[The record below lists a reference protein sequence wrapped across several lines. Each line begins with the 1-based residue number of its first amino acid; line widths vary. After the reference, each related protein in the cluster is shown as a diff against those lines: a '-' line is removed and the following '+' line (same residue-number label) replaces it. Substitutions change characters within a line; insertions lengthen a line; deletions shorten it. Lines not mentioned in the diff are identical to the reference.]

1 MGLGLVGKLT
11 VMFGADM
18 KGFNRSMKKAEKSL
32 NKTARNFKR
41 IGSSLTTNVTLPVLG
56 LGAASVKLAS
66 DLEESM
72 NKVRV
77 SFGDS
82 AKVIEDFSETTLMSF
97 GIAKGSALEMA
108 ALFGDMGT
116 SLGMGQSE
124 AAEMSK
130 NLVGLAGDLASFK
143 NVSIDVAQTGL
154 AGIFTGETESLK
166 KLGIMT
172 QEAVLK
178 NSEYFLSLNKSW
190 KELTQLEKIQ
200 IRYNEVLR
208 QSNNAVGDF
217 VNTQD
222 SFANQFRI
230 LQESIKE
237 TGAELGKELI
247 PLAKDLVG
255 VATSI
260 TKKLNSLT
268 EAQRKNLVQ
277 YSLIAAALGPLLL
290 AFASLLNIIRSM
302 IPFFVKFVTVLRNLT
317 PQGRIIGAVVTGVG
331 LLISKFKG
339 KGSLEEAVEETEKQM
354 NDLIVTVDKFGR
366 VQKKITG
373 FEGLGPTGFRFF
385 NNAGTNSGNNN
396 DGGGKKEN
404 KTILVGDY
412 DKWLK
417 GGNDN
422 IQTMISNIEE
432 FSKKSSEM
440 WFEGGFQEGPE
451 HIKNWKKGIDKVAQ
465 SYGLLGDIIRTSMT
479 DSLESSE
486 NFFDSFIQGI
496 TSAIKKL
503 LIQLGIM
510 LAIDV
515 LLGGKNLSKALVMTK
530 LGEMGIQGLAEGGL
544 VSGPTLAMVGEGGS
558 TVSNP
563 EVVAPL
569 DKLRSMM
576 GGSVQKIEV
585 EGRLSGRDIFLSNS
599 KTSNSRF
606 RST

>member
-18 KGFNRSMKKAEKSL
+18 KGFNRAMKNAEKSL
-32 NKTARNFKR
+32 NKTARNFKK
-41 IGSSLTTNVTLPVLG
+41 IGNSLTTNVTLPVLG

-82 AKVIEDFSETTLMSF
+82 AKVIEDFSDTTLMSF

-116 SLGMGQSE
+116 SLGMGQEE

-143 NVSIDVAQTGL
+143 NVSIEVAQTGL

-172 QEAVLK
+172 QEATLK

-247 PLAKDLVG
+247 PLAKDLVSI
-255 VATSI
+255 ATNL
-260 TKKLNSLT
+260 TKRLNSLND
-268 EAQRKNLVQ
+268 EQRKNLVQ

-290 AFASLLNIIRSM
+290 ALSSLLNIIKR
-302 IPFFVKFVTVLRNLT
+302 ILPFIGKFVTVLRNLT
-317 PQGRIIGAVVTGVG
+317 PQGRIITAVVTGIG
-331 LLISKFKG
+331 FLISKFKG
-339 KGSLEEAVEETEKQM
+339 KGSLEEAVTDADDSLA
-354 NDLIVTVDKFGR
+354 NFNITFDKFGR
-366 VQKKITG
+366 MQKKYKD
-373 FEGLGPTGFRFF
+373 TGFRMMGVDSPTT
-385 NNAGTNSGNNN
+385 NAASSDT
-396 DGGGKKEN
+396 KKDD
-404 KTILVGDY
+404 TPF
-412 DKWLK
+412 
-417 GGNDN
+417 
-422 IQTMISNIEE
+422 ISLIDV
-432 FSKKSSEM
+432 KKLREIPK
-440 WFEGGFQEGPE
+440 FER
-451 HIKNWKKGIDKVAQ
+451 NWKKYYETIEAGIQKTSNAWDEATKKQ
-465 SYGLLGDIIRTSMT
+465 KEFNNEIRMNFEGAMYNAMTSQ
-479 DSLESSE
+479 E
-486 NFFDSFIQGI
+486 NFFDAFISNFKRALGQMAAARISENLTSILFGALTLPTGGGI
-496 TSAIKKL
+496 GGF
-503 LIQLGIM
+503 LGKI
-510 LAIDV
+510 L
-515 LLGGKNLSKALVMTK
+515 
-530 LGEMGIQGLAEGGL
+530 GLANGGL
-544 VSGPTLAMVGEGGS
+544 VTGPTLAMVGEGGS
-558 TVSNP
+558 TISNP

-576 GGSVQKIEV
+576 GGNVQQIEV
-585 EGRLSGRDIFLSNS
+585 QGRLSGRDIFLSNS

>member
-18 KGFNRSMKKAEKSL
+18 KGFNRSMKNAEKSL
-32 NKTARNFKR
+32 NKTARNFKK

-82 AKVIEDFSETTLMSF
+82 SKVIEDFSETTLMSF

-172 QEAVLK
+172 QEATLK

-190 KELTQLEKIQ
+190 TELTQLEKIQ

-222 SFANQFRI
+222 SFANQFRK

-255 VATSI
+255 VATSL

-268 EAQRKNLVQ
+268 ESQRKNLVQ

-290 AFASLLNIIRSM
+290 AFASLLNIIKMM

-339 KGSLEEAVEETEKQM
+339 KNGLSDAVEETEKQM
-354 NDLIVTVDKFGR
+354 TDLIVTVDKFGR

-373 FEGLGPTGFRFF
+373 FEGLGPTGFRMMGA
-385 NNAGTNSGNNN
+385 NQTNTSS
-396 DGGGKKEN
+396 GKKEN
-404 KTILVGDY
+404 NRTFESLIDVPSKFNIPEYERGWKTFY
-412 DKWLK
+412 K
-417 GGNDN
+417 
-422 IQTMISNIEE
+422 NIEKTSNMWDDATKKVKE
-432 FSKKSSEM
+432 FNDEIRM
-440 WFEGGFQEGPE
+440 NFEG
-451 HIKNWKKGIDKVAQ
+451 AM
-465 SYGLLGDIIRTSMT
+465 YGAMTSQQ
-479 DSLESSE
+479 
-486 NFFDSFIQGI
+486 NFFDAFISNFKKVLGQMAAARISENLTSILFGALTLPAGGGI
-496 TSAIKKL
+496 GGF
-503 LIQLGIM
+503 LGKI
-510 LAIDV
+510 L
-515 LLGGKNLSKALVMTK
+515 
-530 LGEMGIQGLAEGGL
+530 GLADGGL
-544 VSGPTLAMVGEGGS
+544 VTGPTLAMVGEGGS

>member
-18 KGFNRSMKKAEKSL
+18 KGFNRSMKNAEKSL
-32 NKTARNFKR
+32 NKTARNFKK

-82 AKVIEDFSETTLMSF
+82 SKVIEDFSETTLMSF

-116 SLGMGQSE
+116 SLGMGQEE

-172 QEAVLK
+172 QEATLK

-190 KELTQLEKIQ
+190 TELTQLEKIQ

-268 EAQRKNLVQ
+268 ESQRKNLVQ

-290 AFASLLNIIRSM
+290 AFASLLNIIKMM

-339 KGSLEEAVEETEKQM
+339 KNGLSDAVEETEKQM
-354 NDLIVTVDKFGR
+354 TDLIVTVDKFGR
-366 VQKKITG
+366 IQKKYKD
-373 FEGLGPTGFRFF
+373 TGFRMMGVDSPTTTTPKT
-385 NNAGTNSGNNN
+385 NNR
-396 DGGGKKEN
+396 KKESLISVPN
-404 KTILVGDY
+404 NFAVPLIETNEQFEILNSQIVETDTN
-412 DKWLK
+412 LK
-417 GGNDN
+417 DLNDN
-422 IQTMISNIEE
+422 
-432 FSKKSSEM
+432 
-440 WFEGGFQEGPE
+440 
-451 HIKNWKKGIDKVAQ
+451 
-465 SYGLLGDIIRTSMT
+465 YGLFGDILSTSMT
-479 DSLESSE
+479 DALESSE
-486 NFFDSFIQGI
+486 NFFDSFIDGI
-496 TSAIKKL
+496 TRAIKKL
-503 LIQLGIM
+503 LIQLGVM

-515 LLGGKNLSKALVMTK
+515 LLGGKNLSKALVLTR
-530 LGEMGIQGLAEGGL
+530 LGDMGIQGLAEGGL

-576 GGSVQKIEV
+576 GGSIQKIEV